1 MRVIVALVVVSI
13 SFSLGGCSRPPQAEH
28 PKLVRS
34 KWVLPQSQRHVPKFT
49 EVSAAKTVTKAS
61 RPVSKRSKK
70 FKTHLAKPARR
81 QIEAPASADR
91 GALLPPRKPEVAPAT
106 DAKSSLS
113 LPPRKPEVAPATDA
127 KSPPSL
133 PPRKPEVAPATDAE
147 SSPSLP
153 PRKPEQSLDS
163 REHAVPEAKF
173 MAAKEKAR
181 REGVHSLT
189 SEDVRGLSQGQIKEL
204 RGY

>member
-1 MRVIVALVVVSI
+1 MRVIVAFVVVSI
-13 SFSLGGCSRPPQAEH
+13 SFSLSGCSRPPQAEH

-49 EVSAAKTVTKAS
+49 EASAAKTVTKAS

-70 FKTHLAKPARR
+70 FKTHLAKPDRR
-81 QIEAPASADR
+81 QIEASASANR
-91 GALLPPRKPEVAPAT
+91 E
-106 DAKSSLS
+106 
-113 LPPRKPEVAPATDA
+113 
-127 KSPPSL
+127 PSL
-133 PPRKPEVAPATDAE
+133 PPRKPAVAPATDAE

-153 PRKPEQSLDS
+153 PRKPEQTLDS

-173 MAAKEKAR
+173 GAAKEKAR
-181 REGVHSLT
+181 REGDHSLT
-189 SEDVRGLSQGQIKEL
+189 SEDVRGLTQEQIKEL

>member
-13 SFSLGGCSRPPQAEH
+13 SFSMGGCSRPPQAEH

-49 EVSAAKTVTKAS
+49 EASAAKTVTKAS

-91 GALLPPRKPEVAPAT
+91 GVLLPPRKPE
-106 DAKSSLS
+106 L
-113 LPPRKPEVAPATDA
+113 
-127 KSPPSL
+127 
-133 PPRKPEVAPATDAE
+133 APATDAE

-153 PRKPEQSLDS
+153 PRKPEQTLDS
-163 REHAVPEAKF
+163 REHAVPEPKF

-189 SEDVRGLSQGQIKEL
+189 SEDVRGLTQEQIKEL

>member
-49 EVSAAKTVTKAS
+49 EASAAKTVTKAS

-81 QIEAPASADR
+81 QIEAPASANR

-106 DAKSSLS
+106 DAASS
-113 LPPRKPEVAPATDA
+113 
-127 KSPPSL
+127 PSL
-133 PPRKPEVAPATDAE
+133 PPRKPEVAPATDAA

-153 PRKPEQSLDS
+153 PRKPEQTLDS

-189 SEDVRGLSQGQIKEL
+189 SEDVRGLTQEQIKEL

>member
-1 MRVIVALVVVSI
+1 MRVIVAFVVVSI
-13 SFSLGGCSRPPQAEH
+13 SFSLSGCSRPPQAEH

-49 EVSAAKTVTKAS
+49 EASAANEAS

-70 FKTHLAKPARR
+70 FKTHLAKPDRR
-81 QIEAPASADR
+81 QIEASASANR
-91 GALLPPRKPEVAPAT
+91 EALLPPRKPEVAPAT
-106 DAKSSLS
+106 DVESS
-113 LPPRKPEVAPATDA
+113 
-127 KSPPSL
+127 PSL

-153 PRKPEQSLDS
+153 PRKPEQTLDS

-173 MAAKEKAR
+173 GAAKEKAR

-189 SEDVRGLSQGQIKEL
+189 GEDVRGLTQEQIKEL

>member
-1 MRVIVALVVVSI
+1 MRVIVALVVVGM
-13 SFSLGGCSRPPQAEH
+13 SFSLSGCSRPPQAGY
-28 PKLVRS
+28 PKPVRS
-34 KWVLPQSQRHVPKFT
+34 KWESQPHVPKFT
-49 EVSAAKTVTKAS
+49 EASAAKTVTKAS

-91 GALLPPRKPEVAPAT
+91 GALLPPRKPE
-106 DAKSSLS
+106 L
-113 LPPRKPEVAPATDA
+113 
-127 KSPPSL
+127 
-133 PPRKPEVAPATDAE
+133 APATDAE

-153 PRKPEQSLDS
+153 PRKPEQTLDS

-189 SEDVRGLSQGQIKEL
+189 SEDVRGLTQEQIKEL

>member
-34 KWVLPQSQRHVPKFT
+34 KWVLPQSQRQVPKFT
-49 EVSAAKTVTKAS
+49 EASAAKTATKAS

-81 QIEAPASADR
+81 QIEAPASVDR
-91 GALLPPRKPEVAPAT
+91 GAL
-106 DAKSSLS
+106 
-113 LPPRKPEVAPATDA
+113 
-127 KSPPSL
+127 L

-153 PRKPEQSLDS
+153 PRKPEQTLDS

-173 MAAKEKAR
+173 MVAKEKAR

-189 SEDVRGLSQGQIKEL
+189 SEDVRGLTQEQIKEL